1 MAAQIDQTYLHKTR
15 GICAVGAVAVI
26 VFDLVLIYLV
36 PEEPAF
42 SLPRYACVALSLSY
56 IIATYLVEH
65 VRQHASVYMM
75 ILVSAYTLVWSYNL
89 YLSKFSPAIE
99 LTFFVVVVGTS
110 ATLKRR
116 GEVRV
121 FLGLCSVA
129 CLSALGFSQVDP
141 AYAMVFVVAYLALVG
156 VSYVNLATM
165 IARQEEILRG
175 RALLRKVV
183 EQIPDGLWLGS
194 QDGTSVEVANAQGQ
208 ALAKDLVARIGKYR
222 LREEG
227 QAQTPWAFESEVMP
241 EASGAYW
248 GDVWIRSLDVGDDK
262 LYLARVSDVSER
274 RDTQAALLHAKR
286 LAEDALEVR
295 SRFLANMSHEIRTPM
310 NGVVAMTGLLLE
322 SELTEEQRE
331 FAGTIRTSGES
342 LLTIINDLLDF
353 SKIDAGELELERQ
366 AFSIEACVADAT
378 ELLATLA
385 NEKGLELAYTIDSC
399 VPEECVGDV
408 SRLRQILLNLLSNA
422 IKFTEKGEVV
432 VRVSCAD
439 PAANNGKRSIL
450 FLVEDTGIG
459 IPENRLAAMFD
470 PFTQADSS
478 TTRMYGGTGLG
489 LAICKQLVE
498 LMGGAI
504 SVESEEGHGSKFRFN
519 IAVENT
525 VENNQQPYSL
535 SDATVLLVD
544 DNQTNLDILEKTL
557 ARDGVNL
564 ILHSEPLAALSAAQ
578 DQTLDA
584 AILDFHM
591 PGMDGVELARK
602 LREISVHR
610 ELPMMLLSSNA
621 LAGDENL
628 FAVRMNKP
636 VRPSLLRSNLDALI
650 RGTITLPK
658 TSSAPHRDDSDEA
671 FDALRVLVAEDNP
684 VNQLVIKKVLQKL
697 SITPDVVGNGQE
709 ALTLCQE
716 KAYDLV
722 LMDVQMPVM
731 DGLEATKAIHRH
743 VDTAPYIIA
752 LTANAMDG
760 DRELC
765 LAAGMDEYMSKPI
778 NMDEL
783 RTKIA
788 RLGNPS
794 I

>member
-1 MAAQIDQTYLHKTR
+1 MAAQFDQTYLHKTR

-42 SLPRYACVALSLSY
+42 SLPRYACVALSLCY
-56 IIATYLVEH
+56 IIATYFVEH
-65 VRQHASVYMM
+65 VRQNASVYMM

-227 QAQTPWAFESEVMP
+227 QAQAPWTFESEVMP
-241 EASGAYW
+241 EGSGAYW

-385 NEKGLELAYTIDSC
+385 NDKGLELAYTIDSC

-439 PAANNGKRSIL
+439 PAANNGKRSIH

-504 SVESEEGHGSKFRFN
+504 SVESEEGRGSKFRFN

-564 ILHSEPLAALSAAQ
+564 ILHSEPLAALSAVQ

-591 PGMDGVELARK
+591 PGMDGVELARR
-602 LREISVHR
+602 LRETSAHR

-636 VRPSLLRSNLDALI
+636 VRPSLLRSNLAALI
-650 RGTITLPK
+650 RGTISLPK
-658 TSSAPHRDDSDEA
+658 TSSLPLRDDSGEA

-697 SITPDVVGNGQE
+697 SITPDLVGNGQE

-743 VDTAPYIIA
+743 VDAAPYIIA